1 MYNNIKIYNGTEIDE
16 SKSKY
21 YYPRECTIDD
31 FNTEKEKTWFSEN
44 SEEDDYI
51 YCFDDPN

>member
-1 MYNNIKIYNGTEIDE
+1 MHNNIKIYNGTEIDE

-21 YYPRECTIDD
+21 YYPRECTLDD
-31 FNTEKEKTWFSEN
+31 FDTEKEKTWFSEN